1 MVNKF
6 PRFYGTRRFI
16 IVATKLHHEIHFSI
30 MLTSMPR
37 SPLLKLNGVEWM
49 VMNNEFGW
57 HGVKWSWSI

>member
-49 VMNNEFGW
+49 VMNNEFG
-57 HGVKWSWSI
+57 